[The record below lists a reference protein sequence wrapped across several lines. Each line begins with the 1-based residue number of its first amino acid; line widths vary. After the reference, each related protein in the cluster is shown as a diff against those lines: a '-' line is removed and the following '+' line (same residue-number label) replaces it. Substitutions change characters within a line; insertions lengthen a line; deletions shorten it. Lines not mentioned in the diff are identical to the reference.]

1 MSIIVAG
8 YFDSEDDA
16 TQAMDTLLKDPRF
29 AEAESEVIS
38 GYARG
43 TDLAGNVTVVP
54 AVPNLS
60 QGLGAG
66 NVMGPPVVS
75 GGARRMLEELDDDEQ
90 SFFVSAFRD
99 GNGVLALVRVADELA
114 AEARQIFGQ
123 NGARTYQE
131 RS

>member
-16 TQAMDTLLKDPRF
+16 TRAMDTLLKDPKF
-29 AEAESEVIS
+29 SEAESEVIS
-38 GYARG
+38 GFARG
-43 TDLAGNVTVVP
+43 TEIAGTVPVVP

-66 NVMGPPVVS
+66 NVMGPPVLS
-75 GGARRMLEELDDDEQ
+75 SGARRMLDELDEEEAN
-90 SFFVSAFRD
+90 FFVNAFRD
-99 GNGVLALVRVADELA
+99 GTGVLALVRVVEDLADD
-114 AEARQIFGQ
+114 ARQIFGQ

-131 RS
+131 RD